1 MLDLLRIVPVRNL
14 FTFADS
20 IGKGTSTIVNTFAH
34 QTARKLSLNDIN
46 VSRGGEEPLQIL
58 VLFGA
63 NNVYN
68 KLLNQDIKGST
79 IINFLER
86 MILEV

>member
-20 IGKGTSTIVNTFAH
+20 IGKGTQHYCKYLRTSNCKKTIF
-34 QTARKLSLNDIN
+34 KC
-46 VSRGGEEPLQIL
+46 SRGGEEPLQIL
-58 VLFGA
+58 VLLS

>member
-46 VSRGGEEPLQIL
+46 VSRGGKPLQIL
-58 VLFGA
+58 VLFW
-63 NNVYN
+63 
-68 KLLNQDIKGST
+68 
-79 IINFLER
+79 R
-86 MILEV
+86 

>member
-20 IGKGTSTIVNTFAH
+20 IGKGSTIVNTFAH

-46 VSRGGEEPLQIL
+46 VSRGGEEPLQIW
-58 VLFGA
+58 F
-63 NNVYN
+63 
-68 KLLNQDIKGST
+68 LLALIMF
-79 IINFLER
+79 IISC
-86 MILEV
+86 